1 MRFPEQEVMI
11 DYTNY
16 RGIRSMRRIQ
26 PLSLAYESNEYHP
39 TKTWLLKA
47 VDVDKGEVRTYA
59 LDEIRT
65 WFPASSDRGGM
76 GT

>member
-26 PLSLAYESNEYHP
+26 PLKLEFISNDYHP
-39 TKTWLLKA
+39 DKTWLLTA
-47 VDVDKGEVRTYA
+47 VDVDKGEVRTYD
-59 LDEIRT
+59 LSEIRT
-65 WFPASSDRGGM
+65 WFPAEQR
-76 GT
+76 